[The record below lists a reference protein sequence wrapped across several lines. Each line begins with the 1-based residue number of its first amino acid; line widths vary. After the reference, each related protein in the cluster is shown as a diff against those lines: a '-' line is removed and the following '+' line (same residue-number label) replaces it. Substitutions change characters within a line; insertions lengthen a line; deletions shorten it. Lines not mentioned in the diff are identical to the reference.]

1 MKGVKMVLQ
10 ISVKEGKSE
19 LFLQLIQEL
28 KNSMIDKYH
37 ILSDDIEVNDTLDE
51 TELLKR
57 IDDIKQKNIKSL
69 SRQEVFDGI
78 C

>member
-1 MKGVKMVLQ
+1 MVLQ
-10 ISVKEGKSE
+10 ISVKEDKAE

-28 KNSMIDKYH
+28 KNSMIEKFH
-37 ILSDDIEVNDTLDE
+37 IISNDEKTIQDNFFDEV
-51 TELLKR
+51 ELLNR
-57 IDDIKQKNIKSL
+57 INDIKNNNLKPL

>member
-1 MKGVKMVLQ
+1 MVLQ
-10 ISVKEGKSE
+10 ISVKEDKAE

-28 KNSMIDKYH
+28 TNSMIEKFH
-37 ILSDDIEVNDTLDE
+37 IISPDEKTVQDNFFDEV
-51 TELLKR
+51 ELLNR
-57 IDDIKQKNIKSL
+57 INDIKHNSVQPL

>member
-1 MKGVKMVLQ
+1 MVLQ
-10 ISVKEGKSE
+10 ISVKEDKAE

-28 KNSMIDKYH
+28 KNSMIEKFH
-37 ILSDDIEVNDTLDE
+37 IVSNDEKTIQDNFFDEV
-51 TELLKR
+51 ELLNR
-57 IDDIKQKNIKSL
+57 INDIKNNNLKPL